1 MKNNFDHLSALMRK
15 TDEIEGCL
23 QRMRDTVDIN
33 AKLAINRALGCVQT
47 MRDGLWLVDKALE
60 KEYSG

>member
-1 MKNNFDHLSALMRK
+1 MKNNFDHLDALMRK
-15 TDEIEGCL
+15 TDEIESCL
-23 QRMRDTVDIN
+23 QWMRDTVDTPTQM
-33 AKLAINRALGCVQT
+33 AINRALVCVQT